1 MVAPEK
7 SLAQMEHV
15 GLRGKKNAILATAT
29 SSPWLYLSRQYYRY
43 TQSLNSRSFP
53 QLSFFHLKL

>member
-15 GLRGKKNAILATAT
+15 GLHGKKTAILATAT
-29 SSPWLYLSRQYYRY
+29 SSP
-43 TQSLNSRSFP
+43 
-53 QLSFFHLKL
+53 